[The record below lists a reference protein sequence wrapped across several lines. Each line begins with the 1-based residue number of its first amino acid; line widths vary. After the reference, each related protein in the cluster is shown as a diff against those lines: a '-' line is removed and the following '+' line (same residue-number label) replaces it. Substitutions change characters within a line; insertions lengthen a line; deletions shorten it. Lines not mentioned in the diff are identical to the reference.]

1 MTYNY
6 DFAEHSRVLRMDVS
20 LPSGDRLP
28 VTPAKR
34 LATAGDA
41 PECTDHL
48 PGYRVPAFA
57 AAMGRNLTGPLHG
70 LLSLGLA

>member
-1 MTYNY
+1 MYNY
-6 DFAEHSRVLRMDVS
+6 DFAEHSQVLRMGVS

-28 VTPAKR
+28 VTPAR
-34 LATAGDA
+34 RPALAGDA
-41 PECTDHL
+41 PEYSDHL

-57 AAMGRNLTGPLHG
+57 AAMGRELTGPLHG

>member
-6 DFAEHSRVLRMDVS
+6 DFAEHSRVLRMGVS

-34 LATAGDA
+34 PAVACDA
-41 PECTDHL
+41 AECADHL
-48 PGYRVPAFA
+48 PSYRVPAFA
-57 AAMGRNLTGPLHG
+57 AAMGRDLTGPLHG